1 MRREE
6 QTIERYNKDLY
17 EMGGYIYTAKKV
29 RKSMDLFNKRATMAI
44 ANLIDFKGKSVI
56 DVGCGDGTYSVEL
69 FEKLG
74 AKSVVGVEPSN
85 ACELAREKFAHYAP
99 SVRFERGSAYKLQY
113 NDLEF
118 DVAMMRGV
126 LHHLDDPKS
135 GLAEMFRVAKR
146 VFLLEPNGYNAVIK
160 FLEKVSP
167 YHRTHQERSFAP
179 KKIRHMARY
188 LGAEAVRESYSS
200 LVPLLC
206 PDRLAT
212 FLDWLSPIW
221 ERLLFLPKISCGL
234 YCVLFQLCELK
245 STK

>member
-6 QTIERYNKDLY
+6 QAIERYNRDLD

-29 RKSMDLFNKRATMAI
+29 RKSMDLFNKRATMAV

-56 DVGCGDGTYSVEL
+56 DVGCGDGTYSIEL
-69 FEKLG
+69 VEKLG
-74 AKSVVGVEPSN
+74 AESVVGVEPSN
-85 ACELAREKFAHYAP
+85 ACELAQEKFGHYAP
-99 SVRFERGSAYKLQY
+99 SVRFVRGSAYELQY
-113 NDLEF
+113 NDFEF

-135 GLAEMFRVAKR
+135 GLAEMFRVAKK

-167 YHRTHQERSFAP
+167 YHKTHRERSFAP
-179 KKIRHMARY
+179 KKIRHMARS

-212 FLDWLSPIW
+212 FLDWLSPRW
-221 ERLLFLPKISCGL
+221 EKLLFLPKISCGL
-234 YCVLFQLCELK
+234 YCVLFQLYERK
-245 STK
+245 TMK